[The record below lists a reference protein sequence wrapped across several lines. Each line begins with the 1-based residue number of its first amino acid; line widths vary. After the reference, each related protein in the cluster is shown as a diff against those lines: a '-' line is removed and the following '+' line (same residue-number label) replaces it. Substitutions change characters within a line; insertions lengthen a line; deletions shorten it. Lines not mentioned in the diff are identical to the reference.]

1 MLCTSIRNGAECS
14 FMTKKGCS
22 YAAGSCLPIVDSCK
36 GCGRIVELSGG
47 SYCSACPDP
56 ASKWKRGIC
65 NLATHVAVEA
75 KTAEGG
81 KLNPLKA
88 SKRASKGK

>member
-1 MLCTSIRNGAECS
+1 MLCTTTKNGSECG
-14 FMTKKGCS
+14 FMSKKGCS
-22 YAAGSCLPIVDSCK
+22 YAAGTCLPIVDNCN
-36 GCGRIVELSGG
+36 GCARIMVLEAG

-56 ASKWKRGIC
+56 AAKWKRGVC
-65 NLATHVAVEA
+65 NLATHVAAEQ
-75 KTAEGG
+75 KTADGG

>member
-1 MLCTSIRNGAECS
+1 MLCTTIKNGTECG
-14 FMTKKGCS
+14 FMSKKGCS
-22 YAAGSCLPIVDSCK
+22 YAAGTCLPIVDNCK
-36 GCGRIVELSGG
+36 GCGRVIELQAG

-56 ASKWKRGIC
+56 AAKWARGIC
-65 NLATHVAVEA
+65 NLATHVTAEI
-75 KTAEGG
+75 KSAEGG